1 MSDIFSLEMGL
12 SSTLAANTRSY
23 TCQDFSK
30 LLATRKDLRCGALNR
45 ERCYRVQRSNT
56 RKKQDWW
63 LALFVEKRS
72 NALLSGIDSDIV
84 LRILPVTK
92 IIVETASFAVQLPE

>member
-30 LLATRKDLRCGALNR
+30 LLATRKDL
-45 ERCYRVQRSNT
+45 ESVKFFVYFSESP
-56 RKKQDWW
+56 
-63 LALFVEKRS
+63 LFFKMPFSRW
-72 NALLSGIDSDIV
+72 
-84 LRILPVTK
+84 
-92 IIVETASFAVQLPE
+92 

>member
-30 LLATRKDLRCGALNR
+30 LLATRKALRCGALNR

-56 RKKQDWW
+56 LKKQDWR
-63 LALFVEKRS
+63 LASFVKSRS
-72 NALLSGIDSDIV
+72 NALLASIDSV
-84 LRILPVTK
+84 LRILSATK
-92 IIVETASFAVQLPE
+92 IIVETASFEVQLPE